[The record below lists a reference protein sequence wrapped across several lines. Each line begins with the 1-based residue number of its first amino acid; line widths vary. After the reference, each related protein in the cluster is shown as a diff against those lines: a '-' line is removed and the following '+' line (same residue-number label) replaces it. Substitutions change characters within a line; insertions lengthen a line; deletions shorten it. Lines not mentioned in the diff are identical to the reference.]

1 MLKSKGIVLTAIA
14 MFLVAAGIARADQD
28 RTDVVERLQSAAQ
41 VLHELDNAPDK
52 GIPDRVFR
60 GAKCVGVVPS
70 MIKGAFIFGG
80 KHGRGVATC
89 KLPDGSWSAPAFFTI
104 TGGSW
109 GLQFGVQDVQLVI
122 MVMTDEG
129 MRHLLNAKFQIGGTA
144 SVSAGPVGRNAA
156 AGTDWKFNT
165 DFLTYSRSK
174 GLFAGI
180 DLSGSEIERDGD
192 STKAMYGDDYTSSR
206 ILTGKVPPPQ
216 AAHVFLAAVRDS
228 EMRHH
233 NQNAGNCEARPG
245 QFPNTVHAQ
254 PHRRSRNLG
263 FAAPALP
270 GAKIRRQFPR
280 ALVAVCRIF
289 LKTFADDVA

>member
-1 MLKSKGIVLTAIA
+1 MLRNKAAILTAILA
-14 MFLVAAGIARADQD
+14 MFLGTAGIASANQD

-41 VLHELDNAPDK
+41 VIHELDNAPDK
-52 GIPDRVFR
+52 GIPDQVFKS
-60 GAKCVGVVPS
+60 AKCVAVVPS

-89 KLPDGSWSAPAFFTI
+89 RLPDGSWSAPAFFTI

-129 MRHLLNAKFQIGGTA
+129 MRHLLNAKFQVGGTA
-144 SVSAGPVGRNAA
+144 SASAGPVGRNAS
-156 AGTDWKFNT
+156 AGTDWKLNT

-192 STKAMYGDDYTSSR
+192 STIAMYGKDVTSSHV
-206 ILTGKVPPPQ
+206 LTGKVPPPQ

-228 EMRHH
+228 EMHH
-233 NQNAGNCEARPG
+233 ENQNAQNR
-245 QFPNTVHAQ
+245 
-254 PHRRSRNLG
+254 
-263 FAAPALP
+263 
-270 GAKIRRQFPR
+270 
-280 ALVAVCRIF
+280 
-289 LKTFADDVA
+289 

>member
-1 MLKSKGIVLTAIA
+1 MLKRKSAALTGILA
-14 MFLVAAGIARADQD
+14 MFLGAAGTARADQD
-28 RTDVVERLQSAAQ
+28 KTDVVERLQSAGQ

-52 GIPDRVFR
+52 GIPDSVFR
-60 GAKCVGVVPS
+60 SAKCVGVVPS

-156 AGTDWKFNT
+156 AGTDWNLNT
-165 DFLTYSRSK
+165 EFLTYSRSK
-174 GLFAGI
+174 GIFAGI

-192 STKAMYGDDYTSSR
+192 STKAMYGEDYSSSR
-206 ILTGKVPPPQ
+206 VLTGKVPPPQ
-216 AAHVFLAAVRDS
+216 AAEVFLAAVHDS
-228 EMRHH
+228 EVRHE
-233 NQNAGNCEARPG
+233 NQNAGNR
-245 QFPNTVHAQ
+245 
-254 PHRRSRNLG
+254 
-263 FAAPALP
+263 
-270 GAKIRRQFPR
+270 
-280 ALVAVCRIF
+280 
-289 LKTFADDVA
+289 

>member
-1 MLKSKGIVLTAIA
+1 MLKSKSAALTGILA
-14 MFLVAAGIARADQD
+14 MFLGAAGTTRADQD
-28 RTDVVERLQSAAQ
+28 KTDVTERLQSAGQ
-41 VLHELDNAPDK
+41 VLHELDNTPDK
-52 GIPDRVFR
+52 GIPDSVFKS
-60 GAKCVGVVPS
+60 AKCVGVVPS

-156 AGTDWKFNT
+156 AGTDWKLNT

-174 GLFAGI
+174 GIFAGI
-180 DLSGSEIERDGD
+180 DLSGSEIEKDGD
-192 STKAMYGDDYTSSR
+192 STKAMYGEDYPSSR
-206 ILTGKVPPPQ
+206 VLTGKVPPPQ
-216 AAHVFLAAVRDS
+216 AAEVFLAAVHDS
-228 EMRHH
+228 EMHH
-233 NQNAGNCEARPG
+233 ENQNAGNR
-245 QFPNTVHAQ
+245 
-254 PHRRSRNLG
+254 
-263 FAAPALP
+263 
-270 GAKIRRQFPR
+270 
-280 ALVAVCRIF
+280 
-289 LKTFADDVA
+289 